1 MSASCK
7 MLLAALAFLSVH
19 VHEATASCN
28 VGESPANYR
37 NVPNG
42 SYRIEVTN
50 SPDAQCRMYSAPDV
64 SLSAPDNTS
73 GFTSLPHGTI
83 VNIIECHVYNRE
95 EFYKIKTTV
104 GQYGWLFYHDMGKVG
119 STHGL
124 YDIIRVDDP
133 AATSSS
139 RASSLRAAS
148 RKTHLMSTIEYNDL
162 SCRHSNRQSSRS
174 KFIHCSRANEAHND
188 PVREVERLRLLHR
201 NRMAKVASLEM
212 AKVASPKTASQ
223 QQAGKDEAKKI
234 LKAPIKTVSGQ
245 RLAKYE
251 AQKNARAATEFEQR
265 CREEMRRSQQHLTET
280 EAGAVRN
287 FFGWLFGWNRW
298 VHDFGEFDG

>member
-174 KFIHCSRANEAHND
+174 KFIHCSRAKA
-188 PVREVERLRLLHR
+188 PTKTQMTLLRERV
-201 NRMAKVASLEM
+201 
-212 AKVASPKTASQ
+212 
-223 QQAGKDEAKKI
+223 AKK
-234 LKAPIKTVSGQ
+234 

>member
-148 RKTHLMSTIEYNDL
+148 RTS
-162 SCRHSNRQSSRS
+162 RHSNRQSSRS
-174 KFIHCSRANEAHND
+174 KFIHCSRANAPTEQRCREEVRRLTAKREAHKIVGA
-188 PVREVERLRLLHR
+188 PI
-201 NRMAKVASLEM
+201 
-212 AKVASPKTASQ
+212 KTVSQ
-223 QQAGKDEAKKI
+223 QQAAKDETHKI

-245 RLAKYE
+245 RL

>member
-148 RKTHLMSTIEYNDL
+148 R
-162 SCRHSNRQSSRS
+162 RHSNRQSSRS
-174 KFIHCSRANEAHND
+174 KFIHCSRTNAGM
-188 PVREVERLRLLHR
+188 VKQYL
-201 NRMAKVASLEM
+201 AK
-212 AKVASPKTASQ
+212 KKHGIKTVSQ
-223 QQAGKDEAKKI
+223 QQTGKDEPQKI

-245 RLAKYE
+245 RL

>member
-148 RKTHLMSTIEYNDL
+148 RTS
-162 SCRHSNRQSSRS
+162 RHSNRQSSRS
-174 KFIHCSRANEAHND
+174 KFIYCPRANAPTKTRSQKSLDKHYFNI
-188 PVREVERLRLLHR
+188 RMG
-201 NRMAKVASLEM
+201 MAKVASLEM
-212 AKVASPKTASQ
+212 AKVASPKTVSQ
-223 QQAGKDEAKKI
+223 QYLAKHEAHKI
-234 LKAPIKTVSGQ
+234 VGAPIKTVSGQ
-245 RLAKYE
+245 RLAKYK